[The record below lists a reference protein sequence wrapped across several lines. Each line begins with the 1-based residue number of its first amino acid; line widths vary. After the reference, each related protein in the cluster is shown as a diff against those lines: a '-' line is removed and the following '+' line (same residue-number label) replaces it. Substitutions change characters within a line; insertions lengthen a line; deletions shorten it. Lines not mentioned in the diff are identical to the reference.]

1 MIVVIKVICSTLF
14 CYSCCERSQ
23 TSLKKRYFFS
33 CIVLKGYPCHV
44 IWRSI
49 CLIMLLFSTFQKPS
63 TVKTDLETGIHRVAS
78 LYDVHLTTSK
88 CHLVSLSLSLSISNL
103 YLSWVSSMSKS
114 SLRQNKHTIK
124 TRCTYTTPPQNA
136 ILSLLSLTAKTNM
149 TSWPWHHRLWKKRIK

>member
-88 CHLVSLSLSLSISNL
+88 CHLVSLSLSILSLINVKIIITPKQTYYQDKMYVHHTTSKCHL
-103 YLSWVSSMSKS
+103 VSLVSYC
-114 SLRQNKHTIK
+114 QNKHDIK
-124 TRCTYTTPPQNA
+124 DFERNG
-136 ILSLLSLTAKTNM
+136 
-149 TSWPWHHRLWKKRIK
+149 